1 MKKSV
6 LLILFCLIV
15 SKLSAQSVLESEGD
29 FPTKDVFKVFAY
41 PLDGNSG
48 SLVVQNGKLSP
59 AVTDKKGIM
68 LTDKQQKE
76 LLALLENPS
85 NFGGSDHRCFEP
97 HIGFVFFN
105 NKKQP
110 IAHISV
116 SFDCNDIESS
126 HTIEAIKISGG
137 TNHFS
142 RQGIAKFL
150 LFAYDLVKTLPTE
163 RQYAISKHY
172 EEWQIEDLRKMYGT
186 N

>member
-6 LLILFCLIV
+6 LLILFCLLV
-15 SKLSAQSVLESEGD
+15 GKLSAQTTLESEGD

-59 AVTDKKGIM
+59 AVTDKKGVM

-105 NKKQP
+105 SKKQP